1 MIAIGE
7 DKEPANG
14 GAHAQ
19 EAQARLIPAPPAGAL
34 PQVWC
39 CARTLG
45 EKDAVRGYYCP
56 DSNAGPAFLSTPVLK
71 DGQPSDRRQKLNLEP
86 EIETFTSSQP
96 SLLKRHLI
104 PLIFITVH

>member
-39 CARTLG
+39 CARTLR
-45 EKDAVRGYYCP
+45 EKDAARGYYCP
-56 DSNAGPAFLSTPVLK
+56 DSNAGPAFLSTPVHN
-71 DGQPSDRRQKLNLEP
+71 DPAPVG
-86 EIETFTSSQP
+86 SSHGPQINE
-96 SLLKRHLI
+96 H
-104 PLIFITVH
+104 IFRMVNPQTAGKS